1 MKKIISSLVVGMA
14 VLCGSATVQ
23 ARDTK
28 LILPIRD
35 ALNYEGKKGSARE
48 LLDPGIA
55 LVFARGGG
63 SVVRADVKAI
73 KRTNGF
79 GKSDA
84 DACHW
89 AFLSA
94 VRQLQE
100 VAREA
105 GATKVVNLISY
116 YKDHEYR
123 GTSEYECHAGAFI
136 VGVTLRGDLAR

>member
-1 MKKIISSLVVGMA
+1 V
-14 VLCGSATVQ
+14 
-23 ARDTK
+23 
-28 LILPIRD
+28 
-35 ALNYEGKKGSARE
+35 GKKGAASE
-48 LLDPGIA
+48 VIDPEIGLTFGQEGEGVIKTSVIA
-55 LVFARGGG
+55 N
-63 SVVRADVKAI
+63 K
-73 KRTNGF
+73 KTNGF
-79 GKSDA
+79 GKKDV

-100 VAREA
+100 AAREA